1 MGWKRGKAKIQVPQ
15 ERGDMEGTVQL
26 ACFCVAEGKLITV
39 NMDHNFTI
47 VRLTADAAQCPLEGD
62 WISPFRIQNGNS

>member
-1 MGWKRGKAKIQVPQ
+1 
-15 ERGDMEGTVQL
+15 MEGTVQL
-26 ACFCVAEGKLITV
+26 ACFCVAEGKLIMV

>member
-26 ACFCVAEGKLITV
+26 ACFCVAEGKLIMV